1 MSQSL
6 FSQPLNVINVGIAM
20 FSDDLK
26 KQHVEVTQL
35 DWTPPGQGNMQVVQ
49 ALDNIADS
57 PLADK
62 IAAANQQALERIIQ
76 SHPVLIGFDQAINVV
91 PGMTAKTILHAGPP
105 ITWEKM
111 CGAMKGAVTGALVF
125 EGLAK
130 DLDEAAELAA
140 SGEITFS
147 PCHEHDCVGSMAGVT
162 SASMFMHIVKNK
174 TYGNIAYTNMSEQ
187 MAKILRMGAND
198 QSVIDRLNWMRDV
211 QGPIL
216 RDAMKI
222 IGEIDLRL
230 MLAQALHMGDECH
243 NRNNAGTTLLIQA
256 LTPGII
262 QAGYS
267 VEQQREV
274 FEFVASSDYFS
285 GPTWMAMCKAAM
297 DAAHGIEYSTV
308 VTTMARN
315 GVEFGLRVSGLPGQW
330 FTGPAQQVIGP
341 MFAGYKPEDSGLDIG
356 DSAITETYGIGG
368 FAMATAPAIVALV
381 GGTVEEAI
389 DFSRQMRE
397 ITLGENPNVTI
408 PLLGFMGVPSAIDI
422 TRVGS
427 SGILPVINTAIAHKD
442 AGVGM
447 IGAGIV
453 HPPFACFEKAIL
465 AGANVTASDLHVHAG
480 CGVNALSGLRMAQE
494 SVGLISVAHQAFV
507 TIAGCGVNA
516 LSGLRMAQ
524 ESVGL
529 ISVAHQAFVTTAG
542 CGVDALS
549 GLRVARESV
558 GLISVAHQAFVT
570 IAGCGVNALSGLRV
584 AREL

>member
-1 MSQSL
+1 MMSQSLFSQPLKVINVGIDMFRDDLKNQHVEVTQLDWTPPGQGNMQVVQALDNIADSPLADKITAANQQALERIQSL

-91 PGMTAKTILHAGPP
+91 PGMTPKTILHAGPP

-130 DLDEAAELAA
+130 DLDEATELAA

-211 QGPIL
+211 QGPML

-274 FEFVASSDYFS
+274 FEFVASSDYFSGPTWMAMCKAAMDAAHGIEYSTVVTTMARNGVEFGLREFVASSDYFS

-427 SGILPVINTAIAHKD
+427 SGS
-442 AGVGM
+442 
-447 IGAGIV
+447 
-453 HPPFACFEKAIL
+453 PFRCSVLWACRRQSTSPAW
-465 AGANVTASDLHVHAG
+465 
-480 CGVNALSGLRMAQE
+480 
-494 SVGLISVAHQAFV
+494 VAAAF
-507 TIAGCGVNA
+507 C
-516 LSGLRMAQ
+516 R
-524 ESVGL
+524 
-529 ISVAHQAFVTTAG
+529 
-542 CGVDALS
+542 
-549 GLRVARESV
+549 
-558 GLISVAHQAFVT
+558 
-570 IAGCGVNALSGLRV
+570 
-584 AREL
+584 

>member
-1 MSQSL
+1 
-6 FSQPLNVINVGIAM
+6 
-20 FSDDLK
+20 
-26 KQHVEVTQL
+26 
-35 DWTPPGQGNMQVVQ
+35 
-49 ALDNIADS
+49 
-57 PLADK
+57 
-62 IAAANQQALERIIQ
+62 
-76 SHPVLIGFDQAINVV
+76 
-91 PGMTAKTILHAGPP
+91 
-105 ITWEKM
+105 
-111 CGAMKGAVTGALVF
+111 
-125 EGLAK
+125 
-130 DLDEAAELAA
+130 
-140 SGEITFS
+140 
-147 PCHEHDCVGSMAGVT
+147 
-162 SASMFMHIVKNK
+162 
-174 TYGNIAYTNMSEQ
+174 

-389 DFSRQMRE
+389 DFSVRCAKSPSVKTPTSPFRCSVLWACRRQS
-397 ITLGENPNVTI
+397 TSP
-408 PLLGFMGVPSAIDI
+408 AW
-422 TRVGS
+422 
-427 SGILPVINTAIAHKD
+427 
-442 AGVGM
+442 
-447 IGAGIV
+447 
-453 HPPFACFEKAIL
+453 
-465 AGANVTASDLHVHAG
+465 
-480 CGVNALSGLRMAQE
+480 
-494 SVGLISVAHQAFV
+494 VAAAF
-507 TIAGCGVNA
+507 C
-516 LSGLRMAQ
+516 R
-524 ESVGL
+524 
-529 ISVAHQAFVTTAG
+529 
-542 CGVDALS
+542 
-549 GLRVARESV
+549 
-558 GLISVAHQAFVT
+558 
-570 IAGCGVNALSGLRV
+570 
-584 AREL
+584 

>member
-62 IAAANQQALERIIQ
+62 ITAANQQALERIIQ

-105 ITWEKM
+105 VTWEKM

-211 QGPIL
+211 QGPML

-330 FTGPAQQVIGP
+330 FTGPAQRVIGP
-341 MFAGYKPEDSGLDIG
+341 MFAVISRKIRGWIS
-356 DSAITETYGIGG
+356 
-368 FAMATAPAIVALV
+368 ATAPSPKPTVSADLRWRPRPRSLRWWAARWKRLSISPVRCVKSPLAKTPTSPFRCSVLWACRRQSTSPAWVA
-381 GGTVEEAI
+381 A
-389 DFSRQMRE
+389 
-397 ITLGENPNVTI
+397 
-408 PLLGFMGVPSAIDI
+408 
-422 TRVGS
+422 
-427 SGILPVINTAIAHKD
+427 
-442 AGVGM
+442 
-447 IGAGIV
+447 
-453 HPPFACFEKAIL
+453 
-465 AGANVTASDLHVHAG
+465 
-480 CGVNALSGLRMAQE
+480 
-494 SVGLISVAHQAFV
+494 AF
-507 TIAGCGVNA
+507 C
-516 LSGLRMAQ
+516 R
-524 ESVGL
+524 
-529 ISVAHQAFVTTAG
+529 
-542 CGVDALS
+542 
-549 GLRVARESV
+549 
-558 GLISVAHQAFVT
+558 
-570 IAGCGVNALSGLRV
+570 
-584 AREL
+584 